1 MQRKYEMSIHPTL
14 RVRFLFL
21 LVGGLA
27 LALFFAI
34 PFAAQRQPPANQ
46 PASTLLTPELPAGA
60 FDERLIPLPS
70 NASTSGRSRRATA
83 STPQLTEEQKI
94 LHLLNR
100 AGFGP
105 RPGDIERVRRMGVER
120 YIEEQLHPE
129 DLSDDFLSRPLL
141 ALNTLQMSQF
151 EILQTYEPAPARPQ
165 PTPTPT
171 PTPAPTPALATTAP
185 QAPRQSPAPNGEP
198 EKGEMARAGESMQP
212 QSQQP
217 AQQQPSMPQQP
228 AKGGATNASTP
239 QQTAEIQPPKGETTN
254 ASTPQQTAQQPATPT
269 QQPAMPPQPTPKP
282 QQPAAKPP
290 ARDPQQPLR
299 ELQQAKLLRAVFS
312 EKQLQEVMVDFWFNH
327 FNVFGQKDAARW
339 LLTSYER
346 DVIRPHALG
355 RFKDLLT
362 AVAQSPA
369 MLYYLDNFLSQMEQ
383 PAPPPKFDPDGNP
396 LPQPRRPGLN
406 ENYARELMELHT
418 LGVDGGYTQKDV
430 IELARCFTGWT
441 LGPQGARAF
450 TFRPRIHDRGEKII
464 LGTRIT
470 PGGGIEDGLRAL
482 DILSKHPSTAKFI
495 SRKLCQRFVA
505 DEPPTA
511 LVDRVA
517 ARFSETGGD
526 IREVARAIL
535 TSPEFFSPKHYRN
548 KIKSPLELVASTIRA
563 TGASTNGAS
572 PLIQAVARMGE
583 PLYLCQPPTGYDENS
598 AGWLSSATLLER
610 MNFAVAFTSNKIN
623 GARMDV
629 ARFSS
634 SGATNDPDK
643 FIDQLLAGLVHSDV
657 SPETRENLARVL
669 SETRAKTTP
678 AKFDGRAPQKNNE
691 MAAALIALIL
701 GSSEFQV
708 K

>member
-1 MQRKYEMSIHPTL
+1 MSKHPSL
-14 RVRFLFL
+14 RPRFLFIL
-21 LVGGLA
+21 AGGLA
-27 LALFFAI
+27 FALVFAI
-34 PFAAQRQPPANQ
+34 PFAAQRQPATNQ
-46 PASTLLTPELPAGA
+46 PAPPLLSPDLPAGA
-60 FDERLIPLPS
+60 FDERLIPLPA

-83 STPQLTEEQKI
+83 SIPELTEEQKI

-105 RPGDIERVRRMGVER
+105 RPGDIERVRRMGIER

-129 DLSDDFLSRPLL
+129 DMSDDFLSRPLI
-141 ALNTLQMSQF
+141 ALGTLQMSQF
-151 EILQTYEPAPARPQ
+151 EILQSYEPAPVRPQ
-165 PTPTPT
+165 PTPVPTPTPT
-171 PTPAPTPALATTAP
+171 PTPALAQTAAPATRPLP
-185 QAPRQSPAPNGEP
+185 PPDGEP
-198 EKGEMARAGESMQP
+198 EKSEMTRPGETMQP

-217 AQQQPSMPQQP
+217 ASQQSGQGQQQQAPPQQP
-228 AKGGATNASTP
+228 AET
-239 QQTAEIQPPKGETTN
+239 QPPKGEATTTS
-254 ASTPQQTAQQPATPT
+254 APQQTPPQQMA
-269 QQPAMPPQPTPKP
+269 PPQPTPKP

-346 DVIRPHALG
+346 DVIRPQALG
-355 RFKDLLT
+355 KFKDLLT

-441 LGPQGARAF
+441 LGPQGARVF

-464 LGTRIT
+464 LGTRIS

-505 DEPPTA
+505 DEPPAA

-517 ARFSETGGD
+517 ARFTETGGD
-526 IREVARAIL
+526 IRETVRAIL

-548 KIKSPLELVASTIRA
+548 KIKSPLDLVASMIRA
-563 TGASTNGAS
+563 TGASTNGAGL
-572 PLIQAVARMGE
+572 LIQAVARMGA

-610 MNFAVAFTSNKIN
+610 MNFAVALTGNKIN
-623 GARMDV
+623 V
-629 ARFSS
+629 ARVDIARF
-634 SGATNDPDK
+634 ATTEATTDPDK
-643 FIDQLLAGLVHSDV
+643 FINHLLAALVHSDV
-657 SPETRENLARVL
+657 SPETRENLAQAL
-669 SETRAKTTP
+669 SQTRAKPTP
-678 AKFDGRAPQKNNE
+678 AKFDSRASQKNNE
-691 MAAALIALIL
+691 MAATLMALIL
-701 GSSEFQV
+701 GSREFQV

>member
-1 MQRKYEMSIHPTL
+1 MSIHPTL
-14 RVRFLFL
+14 RVRFLSL

-34 PFAAQRQPPANQ
+34 PFAAQQHPPANP
-46 PASTLLTPELPAGA
+46 PASPMLKPDLPAGA
-60 FDERLIPLPS
+60 FVDERLIPAPS
-70 NASTSGRSRRATA
+70 NASTPGRSRRATA

-105 RPGDIERVRRMGVER
+105 RPGDIERVRRMGIEQ

-129 DLSDDFLSRPLL
+129 DMSDDFLSRTLL

-151 EILQTYEPAPARPQ
+151 EILQTFEPAPVRPQ

-171 PTPAPTPALATTAP
+171 PTPTPVPTTKPL
-185 QAPRQSPAPNGEP
+185 PAPDAEP
-198 EKGEMARAGESMQP
+198 DKVEKASPGESMQP
-212 QSQQP
+212 QSQQS
-217 AQQQPSMPQQP
+217 AQQQMTPQQPSAQPQTPQQP
-228 AKGGATNASTP
+228 AT
-239 QQTAEIQPPKGETTN
+239 QQQMA
-254 ASTPQQTAQQPATPT
+254 T
-269 QQPAMPPQPTPKP
+269 QQPSTPPQTQKP
-282 QQPAAKPP
+282 QQPPAKQQP

-327 FNVFGQKDAARW
+327 FNVFGQKDVDRW

-383 PAPPPKFDPDGNP
+383 PAPPPKFDADGNP

-430 IELARCFTGWT
+430 IEVARCFTGWT
-441 LGPQGARAF
+441 IGPQGARAF
-450 TFRPRIHDRGEKII
+450 TFRPRIHDRGEKTV
-464 LGTRIT
+464 LGTRIV

-505 DEPPTA
+505 DEPPEA
-511 LVDRVA
+511 LVGRVA
-517 ARFSETGGD
+517 ARFTETGGD
-526 IREVARAIL
+526 IREVVRAIL

-548 KIKSPLELVASTIRA
+548 KIKSPLDLVASMIRA
-563 TGASTNGAS
+563 TAASTNGAA
-572 PLIQAVARMGE
+572 PLIQAVARMGA

-598 AGWLSSATLLER
+598 AEWLSSATLLER
-610 MNFAVAFTSNKIN
+610 MNFAVALTGNRIN
-623 GARMDV
+623 GARV
-629 ARFSS
+629 EVSRFAPP
-634 SGATNDPDK
+634 GATDDPDR
-643 FIDQLLAGLVHSDV
+643 FIDHLVAALVHSDV
-657 SPETRENLARVL
+657 SRETRENLGRVL

-678 AKFDGRAPQKNNE
+678 AKFDSRAPQKNNE
-691 MAAALIALIL
+691 MVVGLMALIL
-701 GSSEFQV
+701 GSREFQV